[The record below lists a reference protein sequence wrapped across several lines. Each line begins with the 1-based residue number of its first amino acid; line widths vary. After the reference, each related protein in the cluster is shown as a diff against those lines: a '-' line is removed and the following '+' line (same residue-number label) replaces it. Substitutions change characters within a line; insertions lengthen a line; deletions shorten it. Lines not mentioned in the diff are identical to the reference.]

1 MNTLF
6 GRKTNTKR
14 ALSHLMMTSALVAA
28 GTLVL
33 SSSAMAAAPGPWND
47 VTGLGFTNTS
57 GGVNTTNI
65 VATTANGKASGT
77 GNLDI
82 LNGQTV
88 NINAKLFVARD
99 NRPTIQTQILGQ
111 LNSNG
116 TVVLIDRNGIIFG
129 KNSRLDV
136 GSLIASTGDLDNN
149 QALADGDAPLFFS
162 NFGTGTIENNGVIK
176 AVGTAGDYGLVAF
189 VGPVV
194 KNNGVIN
201 AYMGRVSLAAGNETA
216 TVDLYGDGL
225 VSLAYTDKNDALLAE
240 NNGVIQSFGGKIQ
253 MTAAAAKDVV
263 DSVVNMKGVARA
275 NSATVVGGKII
286 LSAKKVNVGAYATVK
301 GNTTVTA
308 KAVKLGTTI
317 DGTVSGSADKVKVLS
332 DKAKIAQGLN
342 IINTNGT
349 IDVAAGTYNEHLV
362 VDKAGVTINGANK
375 GVSGN
380 GVRGAETIINP
391 MSPGFTVTADNVTI
405 DGMSIANALGA
416 DGYGLYVTGADN
428 VTLKNNVIKN
438 TSQSGI
444 YILNSNNATITD
456 NNVGATGAAGN
467 IQVDGI
473 RLVRGNNAA
482 ITGNTVSNVGT
493 EGTGTGSGIYAV
505 LSNGLNISGNTVSNT
520 VWDGVKLVGSNDAV
534 VEKNTITN
542 VGRAGVSVAVS
553 NDVTVQNNIL
563 TNSGYWG
570 VWAQASKGL
579 DILRNNI
586 DGVKTE
592 HGVYVDGGDAVVISG
607 NTINDT
613 KLSGIHVDN
622 ALTADMTSLM
632 IDENIISN
640 TGSHGVWVY
649 GAAGATVSS
658 NLIGQ
663 LGNIGGD
670 GIRIIG
676 SNGSVVI
683 GNRIA
688 STIPAVSN
696 GSGSGIYS
704 LMNDNIVITMNDVS
718 NTAWDGIKIQ
728 GGNANLVAMNTIS
741 NVGRAGVAAYQT
753 TGSQISQNSITNAAQ
768 WGIWSARNDGL
779 FIWEDTIDGVKLGE
793 GVNSFDDAN
802 LRIDH
807 VTISDTK
814 GSGIFVDSAT
824 TMTSDPSALL
834 TGNKIDN
841 TGSHGIYV
849 LSSDNAD
856 VRYNLIGTAA
866 KSVIEGDG
874 VRAVYSNG
882 LKVHGNII
890 SNVAPVGN
898 GFGSGIY
905 VNYSNDVGITF
916 NRISNTKWDGVK
928 IGFGDKNRVIGNEI
942 SDIVRAGISSNDTT
956 NAFIAGNTLSDLGR
970 WGVWSYSNDG
980 EIISGNTISNVAL
993 FDGITSENDSNSIFR
1008 FNTISGSA
1016 RDGIYALNAFNGL
1029 TILGNTIS
1037 NSAVNGV
1044 EVAEASGLV
1053 TIDANTISNS
1063 VANGIYVH
1071 NASGMLKKFVLFGG
1085 EDITLNISGNDISF
1099 SNIGVKLESING
1111 DLNVTG
1117 NTITNSNYD
1126 GVYAQNVN
1134 QDGNYYPY
1142 PTLFAQIEGEG
1153 EGDVVAPLVR
1163 QLTIANN
1170 DIDNSGSNGIEL
1182 DNVGGLV
1189 TVDSNYITNS
1199 GYNGILAYNDAA
1211 PIYVGGDD
1219 YIGGEYARQ
1228 AFFAEDYYYGST
1240 PIELHIVNNT
1250 IENFASIDTEVF
1262 ERSEQKVKN
1271 TNFFGFAAVNV
1282 DVSGDGYAELSG
1294 NTLGNNFE
1302 YGLVAYS
1309 GSIDLTGA
1317 TNTIQNTNIG
1327 MGFYPTEGSPESD
1340 SAEYFDYLA
1349 SQLSLVNDTIG
1360 TTAFIDQS
1368 ELFVDLGYGAMYAPG
1383 TPTQLDG
1390 NSATYTLAGVT
1401 IDPAA
1406 NGGVTSD
1413 EYDVLESFIN
1423 HYVDAQNRGQF
1434 FFNILPPVSAART
1447 IDQKD
1452 VIRDTFGIPTPQLL
1466 GGNLTITGLPLIST
1480 TGAGGTTPTGGFNPA
1495 AIEPAAGDETA
1506 DAGTTPAA
1514 NDVANI
1520 QPAAGGDTACWSD
1533 ATASLGQG
1541 APVTFN
1547 YGATGTALLQNAA
1560 SCGTGQAQGQ
1570 SL

>member
-28 GTLVL
+28 GTFVL
-33 SSSAMAAAPGPWND
+33 SSSAIAAPWD
-47 VTGLGFTNTS
+47 LTGNGFTRTEVNP
-57 GGVNTTNI
+57 NTTNI
-65 VATTANGKASGT
+65 AATTLNGKAGGT

-82 LNGQTV
+82 PLGQTV
-88 NINAKLFVARD
+88 NIDAKLFVASD
-99 NRPTIQTQILGQ
+99 NRPTITTQILGQ

-129 KNSRLDV
+129 KNSRVDV
-136 GSLIASTGDLDNN
+136 GSLIASTGELDNN
-149 QALADGDAPLFFS
+149 QALADGNAPLFFS
-162 NFGTGTIENNGVIK
+162 NFGTGEIVNNGVIK

-201 AYMGRVSLAAGNETA
+201 AYMGRVSLAAGNEAA

-225 VSLAYTDKNDALLAE
+225 VELAYTDKNDALLAE
-240 NNGVIQSFGGKIQ
+240 NAGKIEAIGGKIQ

-263 DSVVNMKGVARA
+263 DSVVNMKGIARA
-275 NSATVVGGKII
+275 DSATVVGGKII

-301 GNTTVTA
+301 GNTTITA
-308 KAVKLGTTI
+308 KTAKLGTTI
-317 DGTVSGSADKVKVLS
+317 DGTVSGSADSVKVLS

-362 VDKAGVTINGANK
+362 VDKAGVTINGANA
-375 GVSGN
+375 GISGN
-380 GVRGAETIINP
+380 GVRGAETLINP

-416 DGYGLYVTGADN
+416 NGYGLYVTGANN

-456 NNVGATGAAGN
+456 NNIGATGVAGN
-467 IQVDGI
+467 IQADGI
-473 RLVRGNNAA
+473 RLVRGNNAT
-482 ITGNTVSNVGT
+482 ITGNTISNVGT
-493 EGTGTGSGIYAV
+493 EGTGFGSGVYAV
-505 LSNGLNISGNTVSNT
+505 LSNGLQIAGNNISDV

-534 VEKNTITN
+534 VTKNAIIN
-542 VGRAGVSVAVS
+542 VGRAGLSVATS
-553 NDVTVQNNIL
+553 NAVTIQDNTS
-563 TNSGYWG
+563 TNSGLWG
-570 VWAQASKGL
+570 VWAQSSNDL
-579 DILRNNI
+579 DILNNTI
-586 DGVKTE
+586 NGVKDE
-592 HGVYVDGGDAVVISG
+592 YGVYVEGGADAL
-607 NTINDT
+607 IN
-613 KLSGIHVDN
+613 
-622 ALTADMTSLM
+622 
-632 IDENIISN
+632 
-640 TGSHGVWVY
+640 
-649 GAAGATVSS
+649 
-658 NLIGQ
+658 
-663 LGNIGGD
+663 
-670 GIRIIG
+670 
-676 SNGSVVI
+676 
-683 GNRIA
+683 
-688 STIPAVSN
+688 
-696 GSGSGIYS
+696 
-704 LMNDNIVITMNDVS
+704 
-718 NTAWDGIKIQ
+718 
-728 GGNANLVAMNTIS
+728 
-741 NVGRAGVAAYQT
+741 
-753 TGSQISQNSITNAAQ
+753 
-768 WGIWSARNDGL
+768 
-779 FIWEDTIDGVKLGE
+779 
-793 GVNSFDDAN
+793 
-802 LRIDH
+802 
-807 VTISDTK
+807 
-814 GSGIFVDSAT
+814 
-824 TMTSDPSALL
+824 
-834 TGNKIDN
+834 GNKIDN

-942 SDIVRAGISSNDTT
+942 SDITRAGISSNDTT

-1008 FNTISGSA
+1008 ANIISGSA

-1117 NTITNSNYD
+1117 NTITDSNYD

-1153 EGDVVAPLVR
+1153 EGDVVAPLLR

-1211 PIYVGGDD
+1211 PIY
-1219 YIGGEYARQ
+1219 IGGEGARE

-1262 ERSEQKVKN
+1262 ERSAQKIKN

-1327 MGFYPTEGSPESD
+1327 MGFYPTEGAPESD

-1401 IDPAA
+1401 IDPAT

-1480 TGAGGTTPTGGFNPA
+1480 TGAGGTTPSGGFNPA